1 MGCRLLF
8 SVCFILGMSLVAVAQ
23 KTERVTAT
31 YTYYAPEEVSI
42 AEARRVALQRAQLQ
56 AIADAFGTIVTQ
68 TNATTVRN
76 ENGQSDVSLLSL
88 GAGEVKGEW
97 LRRDGEPEY
106 EIAYEDGMLAVTVRV
121 KGVIR
126 EIVNAAV
133 DFQTCVLC
141 NGTEDR
147 FEQDRF
153 RNGDDLYLSFQSPV
167 DGYLTVY
174 LLDAEGTAYCWLPY
188 RGDTGG
194 RVAVKG
200 NRRYVFFSVD
210 DASAGER
217 GMVDEYVMT
226 CGNREELK
234 QIYVIFSPQLFTK
247 AVDYAGEGVQPR
259 ELPYEE
265 FQQWLFNCRKQDRE
279 MRVEVKHIVISD

>member
-8 SVCFILGMSLVAVAQ
+8 SVCFMMGMSLVAVAQ

-31 YTYYAPEEVSI
+31 YTYYAPEHVSI
-42 AEARRVALQRAQLQ
+42 EEARRVALQRAHLQ

-68 TNATTVRN
+68 TNATTVKN
-76 ENGQSDVSLLSL
+76 ENGKSDVSLLSL
-88 GAGEVKGEW
+88 GASEVKGEW
-97 LRRDGEPEY
+97 LRTDGEPEY

-133 DFQTCVLC
+133 DFQARVLC

-174 LLDAEGTAYCWLPY
+174 LLDAEGTAYCLLPY

-210 DASAGER
+210 DVPAGEQ

-226 CGNREELK
+226 CGNREELN

>member
-8 SVCFILGMSLVAVAQ
+8 SVCFMMGMSLVAVAQ

-31 YTYYAPEEVSI
+31 YTYYAPEYVSI
-42 AEARRVALQRAQLQ
+42 EEARRVALQRAQLQ

-68 TNATTVRN
+68 TNATTVKN
-76 ENGQSDVSLLSL
+76 ENGKSDVSLLSL
-88 GAGEVKGEW
+88 GASEVKGEW
-97 LRRDGEPEY
+97 LRTDGEPEY

-174 LLDAEGTAYCWLPY
+174 LLDAEGTAYCLLPY

-210 DASAGER
+210 DVPAEER

-226 CGNREELK
+226 CGNREELN

>member
-76 ENGQSDVSLLSL
+76 ENGKSDVSLLSL
-88 GAGEVKGEW
+88 GASEVKGEW
-97 LRRDGEPEY
+97 LRTDGEPEY

-133 DFQTCVLC
+133 DFQARVLC

-174 LLDAEGTAYCWLPY
+174 LLDAEGTAYCLLPY

-210 DASAGER
+210 DVSAEER

-226 CGNREELK
+226 CGNREELN

>member
-8 SVCFILGMSLVAVAQ
+8 SVCFMMGMSLVAVAQ

-31 YTYYAPEEVSI
+31 YTYYAPEHVSI
-42 AEARRVALQRAQLQ
+42 EEARRVALQRAQLQ

-68 TNATTVRN
+68 TNATTVKN
-76 ENGQSDVSLLSL
+76 ENGKSDVSLLSL
-88 GAGEVKGEW
+88 GASEVKGEW
-97 LRRDGEPEY
+97 LRTDGEPEY

-133 DFQTCVLC
+133 DFQARVLC

-174 LLDAEGTAYCWLPY
+174 LLDAEGTAYCLLPY

-210 DASAGER
+210 DVSAEER

-226 CGNREELK
+226 CGNREELN